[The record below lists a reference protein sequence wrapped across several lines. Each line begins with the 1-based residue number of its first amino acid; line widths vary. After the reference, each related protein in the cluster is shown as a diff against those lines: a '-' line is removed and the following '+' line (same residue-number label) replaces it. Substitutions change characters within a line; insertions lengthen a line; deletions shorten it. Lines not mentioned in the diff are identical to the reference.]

1 MSQVVTCIHYTCC
14 SVLRLYLSQR
24 KGIQS
29 VRNCASVC
37 CVFPVVL
44 LWKKEEKIKGQP
56 ENQVRQEIA
65 VKCMCMCVY
74 SHYMRQIL
82 EALKYCHS
90 KNIVHGDLRPHHL
103 LLANRE
109 NSAPLKISGFGS
121 AAELDEMGN
130 VSEGN
135 LHVFS
140 SCSAGCFIFLPQVS
154 WVFQRSAKENFFWII
169 RVGCFTALMAI
180 NIRTFSI

>member
-1 MSQVVTCIHYTCC
+1 M
-14 SVLRLYLSQR
+14 
-24 KGIQS
+24 K
-29 VRNCASVC
+29 
-37 CVFPVVL
+37 
-44 LWKKEEKIKGQP
+44 
-56 ENQVRQEIA
+56 
-65 VKCMCMCVY
+65 
-74 SHYMRQIL
+74 QIL

-135 LHVFS
+135 LHVLALAQLAVLYSCHKSAEFSKGLLRKTFLDYTSRMFS
-140 SCSAGCFIFLPQVS
+140 SFDGH
-154 WVFQRSAKENFFWII
+154 
-169 RVGCFTALMAI
+169 
-180 NIRTFSI
+180 

>member
-1 MSQVVTCIHYTCC
+1 MLFSAETVFEPEEGHPVCKKLCQCVLCI
-14 SVLRLYLSQR
+14 SSSSSLK
-24 KGIQS
+24 KG
-29 VRNCASVC
+29 
-37 CVFPVVL
+37 
-44 LWKKEEKIKGQP
+44 EKFKGQP

-74 SHYMRQIL
+74 SHYMKQIL

-154 WVFQRSAKENFFWII
+154 
-169 RVGCFTALMAI
+169 
-180 NIRTFSI
+180 